1 MKKSVLALTV
11 AAIAFAGAA
20 NAKTV
25 VYDKD
30 GTQFYVDG
38 RVYASF
44 DNHRAGN
51 NDSAIT
57 NSTRF
62 GVGGKT
68 KLTDGVY
75 GIGYTQWDMSDSQ
88 TKDQNNTTSVRDQYV
103 GLDFGDFGV
112 VKMGR
117 FKTQLVRVGEIV
129 DDIIEQKGCLAI
141 ADERR
146 SGQLSYNWS
155 GYGVEL
161 GLAAQTAVN
170 DANIDFLKG
179 GKANIDVGGSGFVAY
194 TTPSVLFGPIRI
206 AAGYEH
212 LKFQD
217 DNEWSANAAKYGV
230 ADDGKYP
237 WKGAYDKQSTWS
249 ASILWGAGDKK
260 PGFTVGAVYTGT
272 KTDGFNKNDD
282 LKTNAAAG
290 MISYTFDSGVTL
302 ATEYQFVEAKFESG
316 NGYANMQRVPVQ
328 VFWTINPNFKVFAVA
343 SFAVDENKVNDVKSD
358 AVVKN
363 LDTTGDNIYRIGAMY
378 TF

>member
-44 DNHRAGN
+44 DNHKAGN

-57 NSTRF
+57 NSSRF

-75 GIGYTQWDMSDSQ
+75 GIGYTQWDMSDSSEEDQ
-88 TKDQNNTTSVRDQYV
+88 TNKTKVRDQYV

-129 DDIIEQKGCLAI
+129 DDIVENKGCYAI

-146 SGQLSYNWS
+146 SGQLSYQWS
-155 GYGVEL
+155 GYGVEV

-170 DANIDFLKG
+170 NATVDFLPNK
-179 GKANIDVGGSGFVAY
+179 GKANIDMGGSGFVAY

-217 DNEWSANAAKYGV
+217 DNVDSNGNV
-230 ADDGKYP
+230 
-237 WKGAYDKQSTWS
+237 WKGDYDKQSTWS
-249 ASILWGAGDKK
+249 ASLLWGTGDKK

-272 KTDGFNKNDD
+272 KSTAFADNKDV
-282 LKTNAAAG
+282 KTAAAAG

-302 ATEYQFVEAKFESG
+302 ATEYQFTEAKRDDG
-316 NGYANMQRVPVQ
+316 AYINMKRVPVQ
-328 VFWTINPNFKVFAVA
+328 VFWTINPNFKVFATA
-343 SFAVDENKVNDVKSD
+343 SFAVDENKSTNITNVRNV
-358 AVVKN
+358 
-363 LDTTGDNIYRIGAMY
+363 DTDGDNYYRVGAMY

>member
-57 NSTRF
+57 NSSRF

-88 TKDQNNTTSVRDQYV
+88 GEDQNNTTKVRDQYV
-103 GLDFGDFGV
+103 GADFGDFGV

-155 GYGVEL
+155 GYGIEL

-170 DANIDFLKG
+170 NASVDFLANNNG
-179 GKANIDVGGSGFVAY
+179 NGNGKADIDMGGSGFVAY

-206 AAGYEH
+206 AAGFEH

-217 DNEWSANAAKYGV
+217 DN
-230 ADDGKYP
+230 DG
-237 WKGAYDKQSTWS
+237 WKGAYDKMNTWS
-249 ASILWGAGDKK
+249 ASLLWGAGDKK
-260 PGFTVGAVYTGT
+260 PGFTVGGVYTGT
-272 KTDGFNKNDD
+272 KSTAFADNADI
-282 LKTNAAAG
+282 KTAAAAG

-302 ATEYQFVEAKFESG
+302 ATEYQFVEAKRDDG
-316 NGYANMQRVPVQ
+316 AYANMKRVPVQ

-343 SFAVDENKVNDVKSD
+343 SFAADENKGDVK
-358 AVVKN
+358 VQN
-363 LDTTGDNIYRIGAMY
+363 LDTTGDNYYRVGAMY

>member
-38 RVYASF
+38 RVYANF
-44 DNHRAGN
+44 DNKSAAGN
-51 NDSAIT
+51 KDSSIF
-57 NSTRF
+57 NSSRF

-75 GIGYTQWDMSDSQ
+75 GIGYTQWDMSDS
-88 TKDQNNTTSVRDQYV
+88 TGADQNNTTKVRDQYV
-103 GLDFGDFGV
+103 GVDFGDFGV

-129 DDIIEQKGCLAI
+129 DDIIERNGCLAI

-146 SGQLSYNWS
+146 SGQLSYNWL

-170 DANIDFLKG
+170 NATVDFLPD

-217 DNEWSANAAKYGV
+217 DNNGY
-230 ADDGKYP
+230 
-237 WKGAYDKQSTWS
+237 KGDYDKQSTWS
-249 ASILWGAGDKK
+249 ASLLWGAGDKK

-272 KTDGFNKNDD
+272 KTDAFNKDNDI
-282 LKTNAAAG
+282 KTNAAAG

-302 ATEYQFVEAKFESG
+302 ATEYQFVESKQDDGS
-316 NGYANMQRVPVQ
+316 YANMQRVPVQ

-343 SFAVDENKVNDVKSD
+343 SFAVDENKLHDDDGKALTDGYVR
-358 AVVKN
+358 N
-363 LDTTGDNIYRIGAMY
+363 LDVSGDNLYRIGAMY